1 MPIEIREII
10 IKTEISNGER
20 SQTGSL
26 KEKELTLLKKQVMEE
41 CKRILVAN
49 TKKSGYKR

>member
-10 IKTEISNGER
+10 IKTEISTGEKN
-20 SQTGSL
+20 QTRGL
-26 KEKELTLLKKQVMEE
+26 KEKELNFLKKQVMEE
-41 CKRILVAN
+41 CKRILAAN